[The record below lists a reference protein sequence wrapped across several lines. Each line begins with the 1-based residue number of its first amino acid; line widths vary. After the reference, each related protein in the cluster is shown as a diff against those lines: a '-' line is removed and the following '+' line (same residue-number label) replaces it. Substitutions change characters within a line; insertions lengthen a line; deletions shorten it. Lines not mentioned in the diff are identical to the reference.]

1 MKVSIITVAYNSQST
16 IEETIQSVLSQD
28 YSAIEY
34 IVIDGGSSDGTVDLI
49 KKYQANIDYFV
60 SEPDQGIYDAMNK
73 GVDAATGE
81 LIGILNS
88 DDVYANNKV
97 ISDLVNQVKGHDAVY
112 GDLVYVKANDLNKI
126 KRVWKSGN
134 YKTGS
139 FFKGWMPSH
148 PTFFV
153 KKACYTNFGSYDTRL
168 KSAADYELML
178 RFILKNNISISYLPK
193 VVVKMRLGG
202 VSNVSFKNR
211 YLANR
216 EDKLAW
222 KLNGLRPGFATFLLK
237 PLRKITQ
244 FRI

>member
-139 FFKGWMPSH
+139 FVKGWMPPH

-153 KKACYTNFGSYDTRL
+153 KKACYTNLGSYDTRL

-222 KLNGLRPGFATFLLK
+222 KLNGLRPRFVTFLLK